1 MISIKSAAGQVAIV
15 KGQDVQVTSTLG
27 SLDTLSFNFYNLHTN
42 EIDGDVLSP
51 FSVINVPERG
61 EDYVL
66 QTYNTDD
73 IGDYMQYSVSAI
85 QIARMFHYHYV
96 KDKIGVETTTTK
108 NGDSTDTSTTSKPVK
123 LKDALNFLFND
134 SGFNV
139 VIGADVNQNSVK
151 TFSDGLG
158 SGYADELLQ
167 TAATS
172 YGVEYYW
179 KNKTCYVAKEIGGK
193 DKFVF
198 VDNVNCT
205 KISVQEDDTAIT
217 TRATGIINI
226 TKQSGDNSSVNTLTS
241 TYISPLVK
249 EKGWPIIDATPYTE
263 DFTDDGKS
271 FVMSQQLLDDK
282 VKKLVHDYPSIQYTV
297 DGANFK
303 KFAKYL
309 HDVSIGD
316 YGYLR
321 TRQGIDVETRVQSIT
336 SYPQDPSKGNTIT
349 FGNLAFN
356 LIDYMTYQH
365 NQQDKYRE
373 WYTSMSLN
381 MSNLAE
387 IVHKANAGFDTFT
400 TNWGESQQQNT
411 QDIQK
416 LQQEL
421 QQLLNSQKD
430 KDTSDTDKGK
440 DKDTSD
446 TDKGKDKDTSDTDKG
461 KDEDTADTDKGK
473 DEDTADKGK
482 DEDDTNK

>member
-1 MISIKSAAGQVAIV
+1 MISIKNAAGQVAVV

-27 SLDTLSFNFYNLHTN
+27 SLDTLSFTFYNLHTN
-42 EIDGDVLSP
+42 KVDGDVLAP
-51 FSVINVPERG
+51 FSIISVPEKG

-73 IGDYMQYSVSAI
+73 IGNYIQYSVSAI
-85 QIARMFHYHYV
+85 QIAKMFHYHYV
-96 KDKIGVETTTTK
+96 QDKIGVETTTNK
-108 NGDSTDTSTTSKPVK
+108 NGNSTDTSTTSKPIK
-123 LKDALNFLFND
+123 LKDALNFLFNN
-134 SGFNV
+134 SGFKV
-139 VIGADVNQNSVK
+139 VINSDVNQNSVK

-158 SGYADELLQ
+158 GGYADELLQ

-172 YGVEYYW
+172 FGVEYYW

-217 TRATGIINI
+217 TRATGTVNI
-226 TKQSGDNSSVNTLTS
+226 TKQNGDNSSVNTLTS
-241 TYISPLVK
+241 TYVSPLVK

-263 DFTDDGKS
+263 DFSDDGKS

-282 VKKLVHDYPSIQYTV
+282 VKNLVHDYPSIQYTV

-356 LIDYMTYQH
+356 FIDYLTYQH

-373 WYTSMSLN
+373 WYNSMSIK

-400 TNWGESQQQNT
+400 TNWGEIQQQNT
-411 QDIQK
+411 QYIQK

-421 QQLLNSQKD
+421 QELLDSQKD
-430 KDTSDTDKGK
+430 KDT
-440 DKDTSD
+440 
-446 TDKGKDKDTSDTDKG
+446 TDKG
-461 KDEDTADTDKGK
+461 KDEDTPDKGK
-473 DEDTADKGK
+473 VEDNM
-482 DEDDTNK
+482 NK

>member
-1 MISIKSAAGQVAIV
+1 MISIKNAAGQIAIV
-15 KGQDVQVTSTLG
+15 KGQEVQVTSTLG
-27 SLDTLSFNFYNLHTN
+27 SLDTVSFNFYNLHTD
-42 EIDGDVLSP
+42 EKIGEVLAP
-51 FSVINVPERG
+51 FSIVSIPETG
-61 EDYVL
+61 EDYEV

-73 IGDYMQYSVSAI
+73 VGNYMQYSVSAI
-85 QIARMFHYHYV
+85 QIAKEFHYHYI
-96 KDKIGVETTTTK
+96 KDKIGVETTASK
-108 NGDSTDTSTTSKPVK
+108 DDSGSTDTSTTSKPIK
-123 LKDALNFLFND
+123 LKDALDFLFKD
-134 SGFNV
+134 SGFTV
-139 VIGADVNQNSVK
+139 VIGSDLNQSSVK
-151 TFSDGLG
+151 TFDDGFG
-158 SGYADELLQ
+158 GGYADELLQ
-167 TAATS
+167 TAAS
-172 YGVEYYW
+172 GYGFEYYW
-179 KNKTCYVAKEIGGK
+179 KNQTCYVAKEIGGK

-198 VDNVNCT
+198 VDNMNCT

-217 TRATGIINI
+217 TRATGTINI
-226 TKQSGDNSSVNTLTS
+226 TKQNGDNSSVNTLTS

-349 FGNLAFN
+349 FGNLAFD

-373 WYTSMSLN
+373 WYTSMSLKMN
-381 MSNLAE
+381 NLAE

-421 QQLLNSQKD
+421 QQLINNQKD
-430 KDTSDTDKGK
+430 KDTADKE
-440 DKDTSD
+440 
-446 TDKGKDKDTSDTDKG
+446 
-461 KDEDTADTDKGK
+461 KDEN
-473 DEDTADKGK
+473 
-482 DEDDTNK
+482 DTNK

>member
-1 MISIKSAAGQVAIV
+1 MISIKNAAGQVAIV

-42 EIDGDVLSP
+42 KVDGDVLAP
-51 FSVINVPERG
+51 FSVINVPEKG

-73 IGDYMQYSVSAI
+73 IGNYIQYSVSAI
-85 QIARMFHYHYV
+85 QIAKMFHYHYI
-96 KDKIGVETTTTK
+96 KNKIGVETTTAK
-108 NGDSTDTSTTSKPVK
+108 SGDSTDTSTTSKPVK
-123 LKDALNFLFND
+123 LKDALNFLFKD
-134 SGFNV
+134 SGFDV

-158 SGYADELLQ
+158 GGYADELLQ

-172 YGVEYYW
+172 YGIEYYW

-217 TRATGIINI
+217 TRATGTINV
-226 TKQSGDNSSVNTLTS
+226 TKQDGDNSSVKTLTS
-241 TYISPLVK
+241 TYVSPLVK

-309 HDVSIGD
+309 HDVQVGD

-336 SYPQDPSKGNTIT
+336 SYPQDDSKGDTIT

-356 LIDYMTYQH
+356 LIDYLTYQH
-365 NQQDKYRE
+365 NQQDKYLE
-373 WYTSMSLN
+373 WYNSMSLK

-400 TNWGESQQQNT
+400 TNGGENKQQNT

-421 QQLLNSQKD
+421 QQLINSQKD
-430 KDTSDTDKGK
+430 K
-440 DKDTSD
+440 
-446 TDKGKDKDTSDTDKG
+446 
-461 KDEDTADTDKGK
+461 
-473 DEDTADKGK
+473 DTADKGK
-482 DEDDTNK
+482 DENDTNK

>member
-1 MISIKSAAGQVAIV
+1 MISIKNAAEQVAVV

-42 EIDGDVLSP
+42 KVDGDVLAP
-51 FSVINVPERG
+51 FSVISVPEKG

-73 IGDYMQYSVSAI
+73 IGNYIQYSVSAI
-85 QIARMFHYHYV
+85 QIAKMFHYHYI

-108 NGDSTDTSTTSKPVK
+108 SGDSTDTSTTSKPVK
-123 LKDALNFLFND
+123 IKDALNFLFKD
-134 SGFNV
+134 SGFEV

-158 SGYADELLQ
+158 GGYADELLQ

-217 TRATGIINI
+217 TRATGTINI
-226 TKQSGDNSSVNTLTS
+226 TKQNGDNSSVNTLTS
-241 TYISPLVK
+241 TYVSPLVK

-282 VKKLVHDYPSIQYTV
+282 VKKLVHDYPSVQYTV

-309 HDVSIGD
+309 HDVNIGD

-356 LIDYMTYQH
+356 FIDYVTYQH

-373 WYTSMSLN
+373 WYISMSLKMN
-381 MSNLAE
+381 NLAD
-387 IVHKANAGFDTFT
+387 IVHKANAGLDKFT
-400 TNWGESQQQNT
+400 TTWGESQLENT
-411 QDIQK
+411 QSIEK

-421 QQLLNSQKD
+421 QQLIENQKD
-430 KDTSDTDKGK
+430 KDKDTTDKGNNENDNNSTK
-440 DKDTSD
+440 QST
-446 TDKGKDKDTSDTDKG
+446 
-461 KDEDTADTDKGK
+461 
-473 DEDTADKGK
+473 
-482 DEDDTNK
+482 

>member
-1 MISIKSAAGQVAIV
+1 MAIV
-15 KGQDVQVTSTLG
+15 KGQEVQVTSTLG
-27 SLDTLSFNFYNLHTN
+27 SLDTVSFNFYNLHTD
-42 EIDGDVLSP
+42 EKIGEVLAP
-51 FSVINVPERG
+51 FSVVSVPETG
-61 EDYVL
+61 EDYEV

-73 IGDYMQYSVSAI
+73 VGNYMQYSVSAI
-85 QIARMFHYHYV
+85 QIAKRFYYHYI
-96 KDKIGVETTTTK
+96 KDKIGVETTTSK
-108 NGDSTDTSTTSKPVK
+108 DDSGSAETSTTSKPVK
-123 LKDALNFLFND
+123 LKDALSFLFKD
-134 SGFNV
+134 SGF
-139 VIGADVNQNSVK
+139 DVEIDKDLNQNSVK
-151 TFSDGLG
+151 TFDDGLG
-158 SGYADELLQ
+158 GGYADELLQ
-167 TAATS
+167 TAAS
-172 YGVEYYW
+172 GYSFEYYW
-179 KNKTCYVAKEIGGK
+179 KNKTCYVAKEIGSK

-217 TRATGIINI
+217 TRATGTINI
-226 TKQSGDNSSVNTLTS
+226 TKQTGDNSSVNTLTS
-241 TYISPLVK
+241 IYISPLIK

-282 VKKLVHDYPSIQYTV
+282 VKNLVHDYPSVQYTV

-336 SYPQDPSKGNTIT
+336 SYPQDPSKSNTIT
-349 FGNLAFN
+349 FGNLAFDF
-356 LIDYMTYQH
+356 IDYVTYHH

-373 WYTSMSLN
+373 WYTSMSLK

-387 IVHKANAGFDTFT
+387 IVHEANAGFDTFT

-411 QDIQK
+411 QNIQK

-430 KDTSDTDKGK
+430 KDT
-440 DKDTSD
+440 
-446 TDKGKDKDTSDTDKG
+446 
-461 KDEDTADTDKGK
+461 
-473 DEDTADKGK
+473 ADKGK
-482 DEDDTNK
+482 DENDTNK

>member
-1 MISIKSAAGQVAIV
+1 MISIKNAAGQIAIV
-15 KGQDVQVTSTLG
+15 KGQEVQVTSTLG
-27 SLDTLSFNFYNLHTN
+27 SLDTVSFNFYNLHTD
-42 EIDGDVLSP
+42 EKIGEVLAP
-51 FSVINVPERG
+51 FSIVSIPETG
-61 EDYVL
+61 EDYEV

-73 IGDYMQYSVSAI
+73 VGNYMQYSVSAI
-85 QIARMFHYHYV
+85 QIAKEFHYHYI
-96 KDKIGVETTTTK
+96 KDKIGVETTATK
-108 NGDSTDTSTTSKPVK
+108 DDSGSTDTSTTSKPIK
-123 LKDALNFLFND
+123 LKDALDFLFKD
-134 SGFNV
+134 SGFTV
-139 VIGADVNQNSVK
+139 VIGSDLNQNSVK
-151 TFSDGLG
+151 TFDDGLG
-158 SGYADELLQ
+158 GSYADELLQ
-167 TAATS
+167 TAAS
-172 YGVEYYW
+172 GYSFEYYW

-198 VDNVNCT
+198 VDNVNCN

-217 TRATGIINI
+217 TRATGTISV
-226 TKQSGDNSSVNTLTS
+226 TKQNGDNSTVNTLTS
-241 TYISPLVK
+241 TYVSPLVK

-297 DGANFK
+297 DGANFN

-336 SYPQDPSKGNTIT
+336 SYPQDDSKGDTIT

-356 LIDYMTYQH
+356 LIDYLTYQH

-373 WYTSMSLN
+373 WYNSMSLK

-421 QQLLNSQKD
+421 QQLINSQKD
-430 KDTSDTDKGK
+430 KDT
-440 DKDTSD
+440 
-446 TDKGKDKDTSDTDKG
+446 TDKG
-461 KDEDTADTDKGK
+461 KDEN
-473 DEDTADKGK
+473 
-482 DEDDTNK
+482 DTNK

>member
-1 MISIKSAAGQVAIV
+1 MISIKNAAGQVAVV

-42 EIDGDVLSP
+42 KVDGDVLAP
-51 FSVINVPERG
+51 FSIISVPEKG

-66 QTYNTDD
+66 QTYNTDN
-73 IGDYMQYSVSAI
+73 IGDYIQYSVSAI

-108 NGDSTDTSTTSKPVK
+108 NSDSTDTSITSKPIK
-123 LKDALNFLFND
+123 LKDALNFLFKD
-134 SGFNV
+134 SGFEV

-158 SGYADELLQ
+158 GGYADELLQ

-172 YGVEYYW
+172 YGIEYHW

-217 TRATGIINI
+217 TRATGTINI

-263 DFTDDGKS
+263 DFSDDGKS

-349 FGNLAFN
+349 FGNLAFD

-365 NQQDKYRE
+365 NQEAKYRE
-373 WYTSMSLN
+373 WYSNMSLR

-387 IVHKANAGFDTFT
+387 IVHRSNTGLDTFT
-400 TNWGESQQQNT
+400 TTWGKSQQQNT

-421 QQLLNSQKD
+421 QQLLESQKD
-430 KDTSDTDKGK
+430 KDKDTTDKGNNENDNNNTK
-440 DKDTSD
+440 QST
-446 TDKGKDKDTSDTDKG
+446 
-461 KDEDTADTDKGK
+461 
-473 DEDTADKGK
+473 
-482 DEDDTNK
+482 

>member
-1 MISIKSAAGQVAIV
+1 MISIKNAAGQVAIV

-42 EIDGDVLSP
+42 KVDGDALAP
-51 FSVINVPERG
+51 FSVINVPEKG

-73 IGDYMQYSVSAI
+73 IGNYIQYSVSAI

-96 KDKIGVETTTTK
+96 KDKIGVEITTTK
-108 NGDSTDTSTTSKPVK
+108 SGDSTDTSTTSKPIK
-123 LKDALNFLFND
+123 LKDALNFLFKD
-134 SGFNV
+134 SGFEV
-139 VIGADVNQNSVK
+139 VINSDVNQSSVK

-158 SGYADELLQ
+158 GGYADELLK

-172 YGVEYYW
+172 YGFEYYW
-179 KNKTCYVAKEIGGK
+179 KNKTCYVAKEIGEK

-198 VDNVNCT
+198 VDNVNCN

-217 TRATGIINI
+217 TRATGTINI
-226 TKQSGDNSSVNTLTS
+226 TKKNGDNSSTSTLTS
-241 TYISPLVK
+241 TYVSPLIK

-282 VKKLVHDYPSIQYTV
+282 VKNLVHDYPSVQYTV

-309 HDVSIGD
+309 HDVSVGD

-349 FGNLAFN
+349 FGNLAFDF
-356 LIDYMTYQH
+356 IDYMTYHH

-373 WYTSMSLN
+373 WYTSMSLK

-387 IVHKANAGFDTFT
+387 IVHEANAGFDNFT
-400 TNWGESQQQNT
+400 TNWGESQRQNT
-411 QDIQK
+411 QNIQK

-430 KDTSDTDKGK
+430 KDT
-440 DKDTSD
+440 
-446 TDKGKDKDTSDTDKG
+446 
-461 KDEDTADTDKGK
+461 
-473 DEDTADKGK
+473 ADKGK
-482 DEDDTNK
+482 DENDTNK

>member
-1 MISIKSAAGQVAIV
+1 MLAIRNGAGQIAIV

-27 SLDTLSFNFYNLHTN
+27 SLDTLSFNFYNLHSD
-42 EIDGDVLSP
+42 EKIGEALEA
-51 FSVINVPERG
+51 FSTISLPETG
-61 EDYVL
+61 EDYVI

-73 IGDYMQYSVSAI
+73 IGNYIQYSVSAM

-108 NGDSTDTSTTSKPVK
+108 SGDSTDTSTTSKPIK
-123 LKDALNFLFND
+123 IKDALNFLFKD
-134 SGFNV
+134 SGFEV
-139 VIGADVNQNSVK
+139 VINSDVNQNSVK

-158 SGYADELLQ
+158 GGYADELLK

-172 YGVEYYW
+172 YGFEYYW
-179 KNKTCYVAKEIGGK
+179 KNKTCYVAKEIGEK

-198 VDNVNCT
+198 VDNVNCN

-217 TRATGIINI
+217 TRATGTINI

-303 KFAKYL
+303 KFSKYL

-373 WYTSMSLN
+373 WYTSMSLK

-416 LQQEL
+416 LQQEF
-421 QQLLNSQKD
+421 QQLINSQKD
-430 KDTSDTDKGK
+430 KDT
-440 DKDTSD
+440 
-446 TDKGKDKDTSDTDKG
+446 
-461 KDEDTADTDKGK
+461 
-473 DEDTADKGK
+473 ADKGK
-482 DEDDTNK
+482 YENDTNK

>member
-1 MISIKSAAGQVAIV
+1 MISIKNAAGQVAIV

-27 SLDTLSFNFYNLHTN
+27 SLDTLSFNFYNLRTN
-42 EIDGDVLSP
+42 KVDGDVLSP
-51 FSVINVPERG
+51 FSVINVPEKG

-73 IGDYMQYSVSAI
+73 IGNYMQYSVSAI

-96 KDKIGVETTTTK
+96 KDKIGVETTTAK
-108 NGDSTDTSTTSKPVK
+108 SGDSTDTSTTSKPVK
-123 LKDALNFLFND
+123 IKDALNFLFKD
-134 SGFNV
+134 SGFEV

-158 SGYADELLQ
+158 GGYADELLQ

-172 YGVEYYW
+172 YGIEYYW

-198 VDNVNCT
+198 IDNVNCT

-217 TRATGIINI
+217 TRATGTINI
-226 TKQSGDNSSVNTLTS
+226 TKQNGDNSSVSSLTS
-241 TYISPLVK
+241 TYTSPLVK

-309 HDVSIGD
+309 HSVKIGD

-336 SYPQDPSKGNTIT
+336 SYPQDDSKGDTVT

-356 LIDYMTYQH
+356 IIDYMTYQH
-365 NQQDKYRE
+365 NQEDKYRE
-373 WYTSMSLN
+373 WYDN
-381 MSNLAE
+381 MNVKVTNLAE
-387 IVHKANAGFDTFT
+387 IVHKANAGLDTFT
-400 TNWGESQQQNT
+400 TTWGENQQQNT
-411 QDIQK
+411 LSIQK

-421 QQLLNSQKD
+421 QQLLESQKD
-430 KDTSDTDKGK
+430 KDKDTTDKGK
-440 DKDTSD
+440 NDNETIK
-446 TDKGKDKDTSDTDKG
+446 
-461 KDEDTADTDKGK
+461 
-473 DEDTADKGK
+473 
-482 DEDDTNK
+482 

>member
-1 MISIKSAAGQVAIV
+1 MISIKNAAGQVAVV
-15 KGQDVQVTSTLG
+15 KGQDVQVTSSLG

-42 EIDGDVLSP
+42 KVDGDVLAP
-51 FSVINVPERG
+51 FSVINVPEKG

-73 IGDYMQYSVSAI
+73 IGNYIQYSISAI

-108 NGDSTDTSTTSKPVK
+108 SGDSTDTSTTSKPVK
-123 LKDALNFLFND
+123 IKDALNFLFKD
-134 SGFNV
+134 SGFEV

-158 SGYADELLQ
+158 GGYADELLQ

-172 YGVEYYW
+172 YGIEYYW

-193 DKFVF
+193 NKFIF
-198 VDNVNCT
+198 IDNVNCT

-217 TRATGIINI
+217 TRATGTINI

-263 DFTDDGKS
+263 DFNDDGKS

-282 VKKLVHDYPSIQYTV
+282 VKNLVHDYPSVQYTV

-365 NQQDKYRE
+365 NQQYKYRE
-373 WYTSMSLN
+373 WYTSMSLK

-430 KDTSDTDKGK
+430 KDKDTTTDKGNN
-440 DKDTSD
+440 
-446 TDKGKDKDTSDTDKG
+446 
-461 KDEDTADTDKGK
+461 EN
-473 DEDTADKGK
+473 
-482 DEDDTNK
+482 DDSSTKQST

>member
-1 MISIKSAAGQVAIV
+1 M
-15 KGQDVQVTSTLG
+15 
-27 SLDTLSFNFYNLHTN
+27 
-42 EIDGDVLSP
+42 
-51 FSVINVPERG
+51 
-61 EDYVL
+61 
-66 QTYNTDD
+66 
-73 IGDYMQYSVSAI
+73 
-85 QIARMFHYHYV
+85 
-96 KDKIGVETTTTK
+96 
-108 NGDSTDTSTTSKPVK
+108 
-123 LKDALNFLFND
+123 
-134 SGFNV
+134 
-139 VIGADVNQNSVK
+139 
-151 TFSDGLG
+151 
-158 SGYADELLQ
+158 
-167 TAATS
+167 
-172 YGVEYYW
+172 
-179 KNKTCYVAKEIGGK
+179 
-193 DKFVF
+193 
-198 VDNVNCT
+198 NCT

-217 TRATGIINI
+217 TRATGTINI
-226 TKQSGDNSSVNTLTS
+226 TKQNGDNSSVNTLTS

-271 FVMSQQLLDDK
+271 FVMSLQLLDDK
-282 VKKLVHDYPSIQYTV
+282 VKKLVQDYPSVQYTV

-336 SYPQDPSKGNTIT
+336 SYPQDPSKGNTVT
-349 FGNLAFN
+349 FGNLSFN
-356 LIDYMTYQH
+356 IIDYMTYQH

-373 WYTSMSLN
+373 WYNSMSLK

-430 KDTSDTDKGK
+430 KDT
-440 DKDTSD
+440 
-446 TDKGKDKDTSDTDKG
+446 
-461 KDEDTADTDKGK
+461 
-473 DEDTADKGK
+473 ADKGK
-482 DEDDTNK
+482 DENDTNK